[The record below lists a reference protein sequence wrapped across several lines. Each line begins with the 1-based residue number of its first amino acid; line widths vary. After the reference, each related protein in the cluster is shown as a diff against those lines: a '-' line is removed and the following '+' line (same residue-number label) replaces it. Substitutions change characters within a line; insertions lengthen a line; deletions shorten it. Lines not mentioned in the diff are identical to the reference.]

1 MDICIPNIP
10 SATTPLTEAALCK
23 WIGAAAPGDTLV
35 YHRGF
40 LACDTSA
47 VLQLLPE
54 PERVALMRIAGRAWK
69 LADAGL
75 AHLLQRR
82 NGGEHY
88 EYLIVARAR
97 PRRAQPQL
105 LAHLL
110 KETA

>member
-1 MDICIPNIP
+1 MDTCIPAIASP
-10 SATTPLTEAALCK
+10 PLTEAGLCK

-54 PERVALMRIAGRAWK
+54 SERVALMRVAGRAWK

-75 AHLLQRR
+75 AHLIQRR
-82 NGGEHY
+82 NGDADY
-88 EYLIVARAR
+88 EYQIVARPR
-97 PRRAQPQL
+97 PRRTQPQL